1 MRVDFLHRRV
11 LSDVCAV
18 KHDVSRI
25 LPDIMPAHYA
35 SQSANIGALVK
46 RLNAVT
52 VAHGIRNEVTV
63 VERPENYVPGR
74 LRFCG
79 EWSPEELRPAHRR
92 REDITIHWLVHP
104 STRRVTFTPLKW
116 AYYIFMYWLYVM
128 HELVHRHQNITRSTD
143 ASCRIYRPAAKES
156 ENRMLHD
163 EQLYLGE
170 YDEIE
175 AHAHDIALE
184 LLALCPDL
192 SFRDAMMKIR
202 RSSHQ
207 SLTEQGMTTYPIYRQ
222 AFSGVRKHPVMPALH
237 RKIKLWYR
245 QLKQQ
250 RHAYDAMGL
259 LCLSQQIIQNHDKV

>member
-1 MRVDFLHRRV
+1 
-11 LSDVCAV
+11 
-18 KHDVSRI
+18 
-25 LPDIMPAHYA
+25 
-35 SQSANIGALVK
+35 
-46 RLNAVT
+46 VT
-52 VAHGIRNEVTV
+52 FTPLKWAYYIFMYWL
-63 VERPENYVPGR
+63 YVMH
-74 LRFCG
+74 
-79 EWSPEELRPAHRR
+79 E
-92 REDITIHWLVHP
+92 LVHRHQNITR
-104 STRRVTFTPLKW
+104 STRSEEHTSELQPRSDLFPYTTLFRSVTFTPLKW